1 MLRISLVVLLSLAA
15 AIPAVHA
22 QEGGKRVALII
33 GNDAYGIS
41 PLKNA
46 VNDARAMDEAL
57 RASNFRTILVE
68 NAKKSDMET
77 KIGEFLDMLGPDDTA
92 LFFYAGHGVQI
103 ANENFL
109 VPVDFVPG
117 NSISGAKFSCMSVAR
132 IFDELARKRAKKN
145 IVILDACRS
154 NPVAEKYSLE
164 AGLAQPQN
172 PGKETYIAFS
182 TGPGQVAADNP
193 DGRNSWFTEALSEY
207 VKQPALTLE
216 LNEVFTKVKKRVSD
230 ATEGRQTPW
239 TISSL
244 TSGFYFHSPL
254 NQDTEND
261 PTVAEKWFDDAQRR
275 EQRED
280 WAEAISLVDQILK
293 KKPGGTLEEAARN
306 KLPYLTARQEAQQR
320 FDAGD
325 YAAAAPL
332 YEQAVK
338 LDPFSID
345 AAFQGVNSYLLNGRV
360 PEAIG
365 LLKAIRIRGT
375 SASTAKANAMLKE
388 LSVVSKE
395 AGTELAAGIPAP
407 PPIEEIFSGAHFG
420 IPDWDAG
427 ARRLESAPVDI
438 ARWTKDLN
446 LAEQTPVPVAPP
458 AVTNATTPAAAPAVS
473 PTVAPAATSAASPAT
488 PSLTPAE
495 TAIANAMF
503 HVELLPTGDHRDL
516 KIRRVA
522 SAPVLSY
529 TKVSAPSNV
538 PVKVTTEPPG
548 AELTVDGDPDQHC
561 QSPCVLSLAPARK
574 MIHIQLEGYRTESRA
589 VDVKAG
595 GSELAVALQQ
605 EFGVVE
611 FQGPQGDTPVVFDG
625 KQVAP
630 QVPATVRV
638 PVGKYEI
645 RTMQEGK
652 VLNRQDVEVTALS
665 KSVIT
670 VKKP

>member
-1 MLRISLVVLLSLAA
+1 MLRISLVGLLSLAA
-15 AIPAVHA
+15 AIPAVYA
-22 QEGGKRVALII
+22 QGDAGGKRVALIF
-33 GNDAYGIS
+33 GNDAYSIS

-46 VNDARAMDEAL
+46 VNDARSMDEAL

-68 NAKKSDMET
+68 NAKKSDMES

-117 NSISGAKFSCMSVAR
+117 NSLSSAKFSCMSVAQ
-132 IFDELARKRAKKN
+132 IFDELNRKRAKKN
-145 IVILDACRS
+145 IIILDACRS

-193 DGRNSWFTEALSEY
+193 DGRNSWFTEALSEF
-207 VKQPALTLE
+207 VRQPTLTLE

-244 TSGFYFHSPL
+244 TSGFYFHAPL

-261 PTVAEKWFDDAQRR
+261 PTLAEKWFDDAQRR
-275 EQRED
+275 EQHED
-280 WAEAISLVDQILK
+280 WAAALDLIDRVLK
-293 KKPGGTLEEAARN
+293 KKPGGTLEEAARRE
-306 KLPYLTARQEAQQR
+306 LAYCTARKEAQER

-325 YAAAAPL
+325 YPGAAGL
-332 YEQAVK
+332 DLQAVK
-338 LDPFSID
+338 LDPFAID
-345 AAFQGVNSYLLNGRV
+345 AAFQGVNSYLLNDRV
-360 PEAIG
+360 ADAIP
-365 LLKAIRIRGT
+365 LLKAIRIRGS
-375 SASTAKANAMLKE
+375 SASAAKANAMLQE
-388 LSVVSKE
+388 LSAVSKE
-395 AGTELAAGIPAP
+395 AATELQAGIPEP
-407 PPIEEIFSGAHFG
+407 PPIDEIFSGAHFG

-427 ARRLESAPVDI
+427 ARRLETAPVDMS
-438 ARWTKDLN
+438 RWTKDLN
-446 LAEQTPVPVAPP
+446 LPEQMPTQPAQPV
-458 AVTNATTPAAAPAVS
+458 
-473 PTVAPAATSAASPAT
+473 VAPATPPPTPEAA
-488 PSLTPAE
+488 
-495 TAIANAMF
+495 AISNAMF

-516 KIRRVA
+516 KIRRLA
-522 SAPVLSY
+522 SAPALNSSNVRR
-529 TKVSAPSNV
+529 PSGV

-548 AELTVDGDPDQHC
+548 AELTIDGDAGQHC
-561 QSPCVLSLAPARK
+561 QSPCVLSLAPGKQA
-574 MIHIQLEGYRTESRA
+574 IHVQLDGFRA
-589 VDVKAG
+589 ENRVLDVPPA
-595 GSELAVALQQ
+595 GSELAVALEQ
-605 EFGVVE
+605 EFGFVE
-611 FQGPQGDTPVVFDG
+611 FKGSPGDAPIVYDG

-630 QVPATVRV
+630 QVPAIVRV

-645 RTMQEGK
+645 RAMQDGNI
-652 VLNRQDVEVTALS
+652 LNRQDVEVTPLS
-665 KSVIT
+665 KTVVT